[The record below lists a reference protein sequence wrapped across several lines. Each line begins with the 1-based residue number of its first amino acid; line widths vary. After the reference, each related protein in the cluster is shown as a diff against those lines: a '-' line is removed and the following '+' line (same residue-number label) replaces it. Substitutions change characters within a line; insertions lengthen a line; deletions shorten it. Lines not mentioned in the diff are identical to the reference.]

1 MPEERNVHVIADQRE
16 RGKITKT
23 LEQIPGVSVET
34 QSLDCGDYVLGSGVV
49 VERKSATDFIL
60 SVVDG
65 SLVDKANK
73 LKAGYERPVYIVES
87 GERDLFVPRFHQ
99 KAFDVHMAL
108 AYLSVLHRIPVLT
121 SPDVEHTAMLI
132 YFMAVDAQYH
142 LGANLGRRSNKPE
155 FVAEAQA
162 YFLEGLPG
170 IDGDRAEALLRHFGG
185 VGNLLR
191 APARDIAAAANLD
204 PDSASLL
211 EDVLTR
217 RWP

>member
-1 MPEERNVHVIADQRE
+1 MSEERKVHLVADLRE
-16 RGKITKT
+16 RGKIIKT
-23 LEQIPGVSVET
+23 LEQIPGVSVEA
-34 QSLDCGDYVLGSGVV
+34 QALDCGDYVLGNGVV

-65 SLVDKANK
+65 SLVDKATK

-99 KAFDVHMAL
+99 KAFDVHTAL

-121 SPDVEHTAMLI
+121 SPDAEHTAMLI

-142 LGANLGRRSNKPE
+142 LGANVGRRSNKPE
-155 FVAEAQA
+155 LVAEAQA

-185 VGNLLR
+185 VANLLR
-191 APARDIAAAANLD
+191 ASAADIAAIAKLDADTAA
-204 PDSASLL
+204 LL
-211 EDVLTR
+211 ADVLTR

>member
-1 MPEERNVHVIADQRE
+1 MSEERKVHLIADQRE
-16 RGKITKT
+16 RGKIIKT
-23 LEQIPGVSVET
+23 LEQIAGVSVET
-34 QSLDCGDYVLGSGVV
+34 QALDCGDYVLGNGVV

-99 KAFDVHMAL
+99 KAFDVHTAL
-108 AYLSVLHRIPVLT
+108 AYLSVLHRIPVVT

-132 YFMAVDAQYH
+132 YFMAVDAQH
-142 LGANLGRRSNKPE
+142 RLGANLGRRSGKPE
-155 FVAEAQA
+155 LVAEAQA

-170 IDGDRAEALLRHFGG
+170 IDGERAEALLRHFGG
-185 VGNLLR
+185 VADLLR
-191 APARDIAAAANLD
+191 AAPADIAAVANLD
-204 PDSASLL
+204 ADTAALL
-211 EDVLTR
+211 TDVLRR